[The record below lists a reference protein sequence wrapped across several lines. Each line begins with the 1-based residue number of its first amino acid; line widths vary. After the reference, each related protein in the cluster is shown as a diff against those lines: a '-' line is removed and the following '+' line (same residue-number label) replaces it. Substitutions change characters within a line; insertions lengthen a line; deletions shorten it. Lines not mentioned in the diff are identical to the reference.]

1 MAHPKQRLVGRI
13 DRRHTLLVATIVSLP
28 VSRLP
33 TANVARIVVPVVAGL
48 TLLPAVSSGVA
59 LILGVAV
66 ALTLGNP
73 WPDRTRALAHRAL
86 TWSVV
91 GLGAGMNLAVVG
103 RVGLHGL
110 GYTALGIGSA
120 LVLGTLFGRALGVGR
135 DTSLLVTV
143 GTAICG
149 GSAIAAVAPAI
160 GAKDHDVS
168 MALVTV
174 FLLNAIALFLF
185 PAIGH
190 ALHLGQDAFGLW
202 CALAIHDTS
211 SVVGAAGQY
220 GERALEVATA
230 AKLARALWIVP
241 VTFAIAT
248 LRSRAARTE
257 TRSEAGGPG
266 RGGSKRAW
274 FIAFIA
280 GFVAVAALVTFV
292 PALRGVGL
300 LVASGAHRLLAATLF
315 LMGLGLSRAAL
326 RSLGF
331 RPLLQAVALWI
342 ALGTGTLGAIVAG
355 WIS

>member
-1 MAHPKQRLVGRI
+1 MSAAAPAALNPALHAVPAARVARLVVP
-13 DRRHTLLVATIVSLP
+13 LVAAATALP
-28 VSRLP
+28 W
-33 TANVARIVVPVVAGL
+33 
-48 TLLPAVSSGVA
+48 VSSGVA
-59 LILGVAV
+59 LVAGVGV

-73 WPDRTRALAHRAL
+73 WPARSRALAHQAL

-110 GYTALGIGSA
+110 GYTAVGIGTA
-120 LVLGTLFGRALGVGR
+120 LVLGTLLGRKLRVAR

-160 GAKDHDVS
+160 RAKDHDVS

-174 FLLNAIALFLF
+174 FLLNAIALFVF
-185 PAIGH
+185 PAVGH
-190 ALHLGQDAFGLW
+190 YLHLGQDQFGLW

-211 SVVGAAGQY
+211 SVVGAAAQY

-241 VTFAIAT
+241 VTFAIA
-248 LRSRAARTE
+248 LHRARTVDAAAS
-257 TRSEAGGPG
+257 TGDAGTKP
-266 RGGSKRAW
+266 KMPW
-274 FIAFIA
+274 FIG

-292 PALRGVGL
+292 PALRGAGH
-300 LVASGAHRLLAATLF
+300 LVSAGAHRLLAVTLF

-326 RSLGF
+326 RALGF
-331 RPLLQAVALWI
+331 RPLVQAVALWLVL
-342 ALGTGTLGAIVAG
+342 AGTTLAAIVYG
-355 WIS
+355 VIS